1 MLIIFGKVF
10 AIFLM
15 IFVGF
20 IANKMRILSNE
31 AIPHITNLMLYIT
44 APCMA
49 ISSIYSKTLSADVII
64 ATIQTMTGAVIF
76 FIASTLFS
84 ALIVKLFRF
93 QPKEDLGMFIVAITT
108 VNSGFMG
115 FPVTKAIFGGDI
127 FYLMVMH
134 NILLNLYMYG
144 AVPPLL
150 NIGSAAKLHP
160 KKILKSMCN
169 ICVLAVL
176 AGIIMLVLGVR
187 PPSVLDDVIKS
198 LSDATIPLSM
208 LLVGMQLGSSNVK
221 NILKNKYILI
231 TTITAMLVI
240 PAITFLIVN
249 QLDFLYTDVKVVM
262 IFASAFPTA
271 VAPVAI
277 AEQEG
282 KNSQTLAEIVS
293 LTTFTSLI
301 TLPVIAVFLMTYYY

>member
-49 ISSIYSKTLSADVII
+49 ISSIYSKTLSSDVII

>member
-1 MLIIFGKVF
+1 MLIVFGKVF
-10 AIFLM
+10 AIFIM
-15 IFVGF
+15 IFIGF
-20 IANKMRILSNE
+20 IANKIKILPNE
-31 AIPHITNLMLYIT
+31 AIPHITKLMLCIT

-49 ISSIYSKTLSADVII
+49 ISSIYSKTLSADVIT
-64 ATIQTMTGAVIF
+64 ATVQTMAGAVIF
-76 FIASTLFS
+76 FTASTLFS
-84 ALIVKLFRF
+84 ALIVKIFKF
-93 QPKEDLGMFIVAITT
+93 KPSEDRGMYIVAITT

-150 NIGSAAKLHP
+150 NIGAEAKIDP
-160 KKILKSMCN
+160 KRILKSMCN
-169 ICVLAVL
+169 ICVFAVI
-176 AGIIMLVLGVR
+176 AGIIMLLAGIK
-187 PPSVLDDVIKS
+187 PPAVLDDVIQS

-208 LLVGMQLGSSNVK
+208 LLVGMQLGSSSVK
-221 NILKNKYILI
+221 NILKNKYILL
-231 TTITAMLVI
+231 TNMTAMLVI

-249 QLDFLYTDVKVVM
+249 QMDFLYTDVKVVM

-282 KNSQTLAEIVS
+282 KNSHTLAEIVS
-293 LTTFTSLI
+293 LTTFTSLVTI
-301 TLPVIAVFLMTYYY
+301 PVIAVFLMSYYY

>member
-1 MLIIFGKVF
+1 MFIVFGKVF
-10 AIFLM
+10 AIFIM
-15 IFVGF
+15 IFIGF
-20 IANKMRILSNE
+20 LANKIKILSNE
-31 AIPHITNLMLYIT
+31 AIPHITNLMLYVT

-49 ISSIYSKTLSADVII
+49 ISSIYSKTLSADVIV
-64 ATIQTMTGAVIF
+64 ATVQTMAGAVIF
-76 FIASTLFS
+76 FTVTTLFS
-84 ALIVKLFRF
+84 ILIVKLFKF
-93 QPKEDLGMFIVAITT
+93 KPGEDRGMYIVAITT

-150 NIGSAAKLHP
+150 NIGSETKLHP

-169 ICVLAVL
+169 ICVIAVI
-176 AGIIMLVLGVR
+176 AGIIMLILGVK
-187 PPSVLDDVIKS
+187 PPAVLDDVIQS

-221 NILKNKYILI
+221 DILRNKYILL

-240 PAITFLIVN
+240 PAITFLIVD
-249 QLDFLYTDVKVVM
+249 QMDFLYTDVKAVM
-262 IFASAFPTA
+262 VFASAFPTA

-282 KNSQTLAEIVS
+282 KNSHTLAEIVS

-301 TLPVIAVFLMTYYY
+301 TIPVIAVFLMSYYY

>member
-49 ISSIYSKTLSADVII
+49 ISSIYSKTLSSDVII

-176 AGIIMLVLGVR
+176 AGIIMLVLGIR

-240 PAITFLIVN
+240 PAITFFIVN
-249 QLDFLYTDVKVVM
+249 QLDFLYTDVKAVM
-262 IFASAFPTA
+262 VFASAFPTA

-282 KNSQTLAEIVS
+282 KNSRTLAEIVS

>member
-10 AIFLM
+10 AVFLM
-15 IFVGF
+15 IFIGF
-20 IANKMRILSNE
+20 MANKLKILSNE

-49 ISSIYSKTLSADVII
+49 ISSIYSKTLSSDVI
-64 ATIQTMTGAVIF
+64 ATTVQTMAGAVIF
-76 FIASTLFS
+76 FTVSTLFS
-84 ALIVKLFRF
+84 ALIVKIFKF
-93 QPKEDLGMFIVAITT
+93 KPKEDRGMFIVAITT

-150 NIGSAAKLHP
+150 NIGAEAKIHP

-169 ICVLAVL
+169 ICVIAVI
-176 AGIIMLVLGVR
+176 AGIIMLILGVK
-187 PPSVLDDVIKS
+187 PPAVLDDVIQT

-208 LLVGMQLGSSNVK
+208 LLVGLQLGSSNVK
-221 NILKNKYILI
+221 NILKNKYIFITNIASMLI
-231 TTITAMLVI
+231 I
-240 PAITFLIVN
+240 PSLTFLMVD
-249 QLDFLYTDVKVVM
+249 QMDFLYTDVKIVM
-262 IFASAFPTA
+262 VFAAAFPTA

-301 TLPVIAVFLMTYYY
+301 TVPAIAVFLMSYYY